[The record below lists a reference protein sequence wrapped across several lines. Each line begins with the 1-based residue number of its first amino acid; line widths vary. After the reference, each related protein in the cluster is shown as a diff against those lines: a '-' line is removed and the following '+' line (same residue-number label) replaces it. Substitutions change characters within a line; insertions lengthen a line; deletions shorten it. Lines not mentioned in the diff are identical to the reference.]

1 MAKNK
6 KNIVIANF
14 PRMSREIW
22 LPFLWTQAKTYYELY
37 GERVDEWNW
46 VPCFHDVFS
55 VEYNDNIKDLL
66 RKTPPDIFAVS
77 LYVWNYRQAFE
88 ITAWVKETF
97 PECVVISGGP
107 HQHFKHNIDWFK
119 KHPYL
124 DASLPGD
131 CYGELCFKEI
141 LDNYDNETKKVNW
154 RKVTDMWYPSKGRMA
169 LTNTVSMSNA
179 ERRNYSFD
187 WSSMRSQVKHM
198 KEFSQYQQKHF
209 PKSVSL
215 AIIETTRGCPY
226 GCTYCDW
233 GGGTL
238 SPVLKKSV
246 ETVKQD
252 IDALMEFNLAWIFLA
267 DANFGIFG
275 DRDVEIMKHIASA
288 NKKYLKFFKMGYSG
302 FAKTQNKLKFIK
314 EILTINIENQ
324 LTMTNELKISVQS
337 LDDQVLKNIDRKNIP
352 LEAQI
357 EEFGKLA
364 KDNKLPMYVEMI
376 MALPGITLDKYYY
389 EIDEFAKY
397 KLAVQWFDWILLPE
411 SPAYAKEYRE
421 KFGMITLMKY
431 KGWQIREG
439 SSEREVVIGCK
450 GLTTDGFLQMLISN
464 GMYHML
470 VQGGVF
476 HSVTNWIVKNKEI
489 GFGGII
495 KGIYENWFTKQSYY
509 KTVAKDWDD
518 IKEDNYKPCLF
529 DIGDGEDAHGDHY
542 FPTMCFKSEE
552 FRDSLLDYLVKEYNV
567 PKELADNE
575 KLFTIT
581 KQNFGKKKFRG
592 LIQYTYERKFRYN
605 EYSVDDLVSSY
616 RHFVDSSKTQRA
628 RRKLL
633 GIFPLKELTDNG

>member
-1 MAKNK
+1 
-6 KNIVIANF
+6 
-14 PRMSREIW
+14 
-22 LPFLWTQAKTYYELY
+22 
-37 GERVDEWNW
+37 
-46 VPCFHDVFS
+46 
-55 VEYNDNIKDLL
+55 
-66 RKTPPDIFAVS
+66 
-77 LYVWNYRQAFE
+77 
-88 ITAWVKETF
+88 
-97 PECVVISGGP
+97 
-107 HQHFKHNIDWFK
+107 
-119 KHPYL
+119 
-124 DASLPGD
+124 
-131 CYGELCFKEI
+131 
-141 LDNYDNETKKVNW
+141 
-154 RKVTDMWYPSKGRMA
+154 
-169 LTNTVSMSNA
+169 
-179 ERRNYSFD
+179 
-187 WSSMRSQVKHM
+187 
-198 KEFSQYQQKHF
+198 
-209 PKSVSL
+209 
-215 AIIETTRGCPY
+215 
-226 GCTYCDW
+226 
-233 GGGTL
+233 
-238 SPVLKKSV
+238 
-246 ETVKQD
+246 
-252 IDALMEFNLAWIFLA
+252 
-267 DANFGIFG
+267 
-275 DRDVEIMKHIASA
+275 
-288 NKKYLKFFKMGYSG
+288 MGYSG

-357 EEFGKLA
+357 EEFGQLA

-529 DIGDGEDAHGDHY
+529 DIGW
-542 FPTMCFKSEE
+542 
-552 FRDSLLDYLVKEYNV
+552 
-567 PKELADNE
+567 
-575 KLFTIT
+575 
-581 KQNFGKKKFRG
+581 
-592 LIQYTYERKFRYN
+592 
-605 EYSVDDLVSSY
+605 
-616 RHFVDSSKTQRA
+616 
-628 RRKLL
+628 
-633 GIFPLKELTDNG
+633 